1 MCPSCNP
8 RPSLLFQQETWSIST
23 TTSSLETVNS
33 KQEGQRRA
41 FSQSQPLATCE
52 QDYPSSRQLTSQLH
66 LLSPSCILS
75 PGQQS
80 HRTIMSMLRQP
91 LRVAAEAVPALRTTS
106 RRALIPIRQLSSSA
120 TRYEVSSEALAAQ
133 NALAVL
139 MAVNGVAIEDPA
151 I

>member
-1 MCPSCNP
+1 
-8 RPSLLFQQETWSIST
+8 
-23 TTSSLETVNS
+23 
-33 KQEGQRRA
+33 
-41 FSQSQPLATCE
+41 
-52 QDYPSSRQLTSQLH
+52 
-66 LLSPSCILS
+66 
-75 PGQQS
+75 
-80 HRTIMSMLRQP
+80 MSMLRQP
-91 LRVAAEAVPALRTTS
+91 LRVAVEAVPALRTTS